1 MSKKPLNP
9 QLKAAI
15 FVAPFLFIIGYIASD
30 YFAKQDQPKDALFQ
44 LHTAND
50 RCDFGNNDCRFS
62 NGGLSLSVTLEERFD
77 DGSSLLR
84 VVAEED
90 LRGVAIALTDI
101 DADTTPVTMVSRGG
115 PRQWQVSVQVPL
127 TIFPYLRLVVSTDK
141 GFYYGE
147 APVEM

>member
-1 MSKKPLNP
+1 MTRKPLNP

-15 FVAPFLFIIGYIASD
+15 FIAPFLFIIGFIASD
-30 YFAKQDQPKDALFQ
+30 YFAKQDPPENALFQ
-44 LHTAND
+44 LHAANE
-50 RCDFGNNDCRFS
+50 RCDFSNGGCRFS
-62 NGGLSLSVTLEERFD
+62 NGGLSLSVSLEERFD

-101 DADTTPVTMVSRGG
+101 DADTAPVTMVSPGD
-115 PRQWQVSVQVPL
+115 PRQWQVSIQAPL
-127 TIFPYLRLVVSTDK
+127 TIFPYLRLVVSTGK

-147 APVEM
+147 APVDM

>member
-1 MSKKPLNP
+1 MTRKPLNP

-15 FVAPFLFIIGYIASD
+15 FIAPFLFIIGFIASD
-30 YFAKQDQPKDALFQ
+30 YFSKRDQPHDAVFE
-44 LHTAND
+44 LHAAND
-50 RCDFGNNDCRFS
+50 RCDFSNNDCRFR
-62 NGGLSLSVTLEERFD
+62 NGGLTLSVSLEERYD

-90 LRGVAIALTDI
+90 LRGVAIALADI
-101 DADTTPVTMVSRGG
+101 DADSAPVTMASAGD

-141 GFYYGE
+141 GFYFGE